1 MTGRP
6 DRVGDQIRA
15 ELSTLLLRSVRD
27 PALRLITITHVQL
40 SRDLRH
46 ARVFYTAP
54 VDASAIET
62 KRGLRRA
69 GPFLRGQLG
78 RRVRLR
84 HVPELTFEYDDSFER
99 EQRIAQVLEE
109 LHMSAPA
116 VEEVEEDG
124 DDSEPATK

>member
-1 MTGRP
+1 MSGRP
-6 DRVGDQIRA
+6 DRVGEQIRA

-54 VDASAIET
+54 VDASTSET

-109 LHMSAPA
+109 LHMSAPEA
-116 VEEVEEDG
+116 EEDG

>member
-1 MTGRP
+1 MPARP
-6 DRVGDQIRA
+6 QRVGDQIRA

-27 PALRLITITHVQL
+27 PALRLITLTHVQL
-40 SRDLRH
+40 SLDLRH
-46 ARVFYTAP
+46 ARVYYTAP
-54 VDASAIET
+54 IDASKVET

-84 HVPELTFEYDDSFER
+84 HVPELTFVYDDSFER

-109 LHMSAPA
+109 LHMNAPP
-116 VEEVEEDG
+116 VEGNGDNGDDG
-124 DDSEPATK
+124 DPSTD

>member
-1 MTGRP
+1 MPGRP
-6 DRVGDQIRA
+6 ERIGDQIRA

-27 PALRLITITHVQL
+27 PALRLITLTHVQV

-46 ARVFYTAP
+46 ARVYYTAP
-54 VDASAIET
+54 IDASAIET

-69 GPFLRGQLG
+69 APFLRSQLG

-84 HVPELTFEYDDSFER
+84 HIPELTFVYDDSFER

-109 LHMSAPA
+109 IHLSAPA
-116 VEEVEEDG
+116 AQDNDDDG
-124 DDSEPATK
+124 NSTD

>member
-1 MTGRP
+1 MPGRP
-6 DRVGDQIRA
+6 ERIGDQIRA

-27 PALRLITITHVQL
+27 PALRLITLTHVQV

-46 ARVFYTAP
+46 ARVYYTAP
-54 VDASAIET
+54 IDASAIET

-69 GPFLRGQLG
+69 APFLRSQLG

-84 HVPELTFEYDDSFER
+84 HIPELTFVYDDSFER

-109 LHMSAPA
+109 IHLSAPA
-116 VEEVEEDG
+116 AQDSDDDG
-124 DDSEPATK
+124 NSTD

>member
-1 MTGRP
+1 MPGRP
-6 DRVGDQIRA
+6 ERIGDQIRA

-27 PALRLITITHVQL
+27 PALRLITLTHVQV

-46 ARVFYTAP
+46 ARVYYTAP
-54 VDASAIET
+54 IDASAIET

-69 GPFLRGQLG
+69 SPFLRGQLG

-84 HVPELTFEYDDSFER
+84 HIPELTFVYDDSFER

-109 LHMSAPA
+109 IHLSAPA
-116 VEEVEEDG
+116 AQDSDDDG
-124 DDSEPATK
+124 NSTD

>member
-1 MTGRP
+1 MPGRP

-27 PALRLITITHVQL
+27 PALHLITLTHVQV

-46 ARVFYTAP
+46 ARVYYTAP
-54 VDASAIET
+54 IDASAVET

-69 GPFLRGQLG
+69 APFLRSQLG
-78 RRVRLR
+78 RRLRLR
-84 HVPELTFEYDDSFER
+84 HVPELTFVYDDSFER

-109 LHMSAPA
+109 LHLSAP
-116 VEEVEEDG
+116 EVEDNS
-124 DDSEPATK
+124 DDSDPSTD

>member
-1 MTGRP
+1 MPGRP
-6 DRVGDQIRA
+6 ERIGDQIRA

-27 PALRLITITHVQL
+27 PALRLITLTHVQV

-46 ARVFYTAP
+46 ARVYYTAP
-54 VDASAIET
+54 IDASAIET

-69 GPFLRGQLG
+69 SPFLRGQLG

-84 HVPELTFEYDDSFER
+84 HVPELTFVYDDSFER

-109 LHMSAPA
+109 IHLSAPA
-116 VEEVEEDG
+116 AQDNDDDG
-124 DDSEPATK
+124 NSTD

>member
-1 MTGRP
+1 MPGRP

-27 PALRLITITHVQL
+27 PALHLITLTHVQV

-46 ARVFYTAP
+46 ARVYYTAP
-54 VDASAIET
+54 IDASAVET

-69 GPFLRGQLG
+69 APFLRSQLG

-84 HVPELTFEYDDSFER
+84 HVPELTFVYDDSFER

-109 LHMSAPA
+109 LHLSAP
-116 VEEVEEDG
+116 EVKDNS
-124 DDSEPATK
+124 DDSDPTTD

>member
-1 MTGRP
+1 MSGRP

-27 PALRLITITHVQL
+27 PALRLITLTHVQL

-99 EQRIAQVLEE
+99 EQRIAQVLAE
-109 LHMSAPA
+109 LHMSAP
-116 VEEVEEDG
+116 EVEEDG

>member
-1 MTGRP
+1 MPGRP
-6 DRVGDQIRA
+6 ERIGDQIRA

-27 PALRLITITHVQL
+27 PALGLITLTHVQV

-46 ARVFYTAP
+46 ARVYYTAP
-54 VDASAIET
+54 IDASAIET

-69 GPFLRGQLG
+69 APFLRGQLG

-84 HVPELTFEYDDSFER
+84 HVPELTFVYDDSFER

-109 LHMSAPA
+109 IHLSTPA
-116 VEEVEEDG
+116 AQDNDDDG
-124 DDSEPATK
+124 NSTD

>member
-1 MTGRP
+1 MPGRP

-27 PALRLITITHVQL
+27 PALPLITLTHVQL

-46 ARVFYTAP
+46 ARVYYTAP
-54 VDASAIET
+54 LDASAVET

-69 GPFLRGQLG
+69 APFLRSQLG

-84 HVPELTFEYDDSFER
+84 HVPELTFVYDDSFER

-109 LHMSAPA
+109 LHISAVDA
-116 VEEVEEDG
+116 ADGEDKS
-124 DDSEPATK
+124 DDSDPSTD

>member
-1 MTGRP
+1 MPGRP
-6 DRVGDQIRA
+6 ERIGDQIRA

-27 PALRLITITHVQL
+27 PALRLITLTHVKV

-46 ARVFYTAP
+46 ARVYYTAP
-54 VDASAIET
+54 IDASAIET

-69 GPFLRGQLG
+69 APFLRGQLG

-84 HVPELTFEYDDSFER
+84 HVPELTFVYDDSFER

-109 LHMSAPA
+109 IHLSAPA
-116 VEEVEEDG
+116 AQDNDDDG
-124 DDSEPATK
+124 NSTD

>member
-1 MTGRP
+1 MSGRP
-6 DRVGDQIRA
+6 DRVGEQIRA

-109 LHMSAPA
+109 LHMSAP
-116 VEEVEEDG
+116 EVEEDG

>member
-1 MTGRP
+1 MPGRP
-6 DRVGDQIRA
+6 ERVGDQIRA

-27 PALRLITITHVQL
+27 PALRLITLTHVQV

-46 ARVFYTAP
+46 ARVYYTAP
-54 VDASAIET
+54 IDASAVDT

-69 GPFLRGQLG
+69 APFLRSQLG

-84 HVPELTFEYDDSFER
+84 HIPELTFVHDDSFER

-109 LHMSAPA
+109 IHMSTP
-116 VEEVEEDG
+116 VDQDEQDNDDDG
-124 DDSEPATK
+124 NFTD

>member
-1 MTGRP
+1 MPGRP
-6 DRVGDQIRA
+6 ERIGDQIRA

-27 PALRLITITHVQL
+27 PALRLITLTHVQV

-46 ARVFYTAP
+46 ARVYYTAP

-69 GPFLRGQLG
+69 APFLRSQLG

-84 HVPELTFEYDDSFER
+84 HIPELTFVYDDSFER

-109 LHMSAPA
+109 IHLSTPPA
-116 VEEVEEDG
+116 QDSDDDG
-124 DDSEPATK
+124 NSTD